1 MPAVPPA
8 VSAPSAHAAIVQ
20 ALDRSTKHR
29 RYSGPIVRWL
39 MTDPDTR
46 TTGRNIANCAL
57 RLHLE
62 AARGP
67 DESPEARLTAAKVC
81 NARLCPYCEWRR
93 SRVQRARL
101 LSGAAALLEEHPRLT
116 PLMLTLT
123 VANVPV
129 DGLRDTLGEL
139 HRAWDR
145 LTRRQAFPTRLWY
158 RRTEVTVS
166 QPSARLRGGAPGVDW
181 KKAAANIDSG
191 EVTLHPH
198 LHCLLFVPPAFFG
211 RNYIKATEWA
221 ELWRQSLRVS
231 YTPIIDV
238 RRAYAKTA
246 EDGAL
251 ALPISAAMEASKYLT
266 KQADLPSLGPLVVDF
281 HQAVK
286 GVRMRSVS
294 GDLARYVS
302 ARDVTAAELLDQPVA
317 VAPGGPPA
325 LRVVA
330 DWCEC
335 LRHYVPTPSEGGG

>member
-39 MTDPDTR
+39 MTDSDTR
-46 TTGRNIANCAL
+46 DVGRSIGNCAL
-57 RLHLE
+57 RLQLE
-62 AARGP
+62 ASQGP
-67 DESPEARLTAAKVC
+67 DESPEARLTAARVC
-81 NARLCPYCEWRR
+81 NSRLCPYCEWRR

-101 LSGAAALLEEHPRLT
+101 LNGAAALFEAHPRLT

-129 DGLRDTLGEL
+129 DGLRDTLAQV
-139 HRAWDR
+139 HAAWKR
-145 LTRRQAFPTRLWY
+145 LTLREAFPTSLWY

-166 QPSARLRGGAPGVDW
+166 QPSARLRGGAPVVDW
-181 KKAAANIDSG
+181 KKAASNIDSG

-198 LHCLLFVPPAFFG
+198 LHCLLFVPPAYFG
-211 RNYIKATEWA
+211 RRYIKTEEWV
-221 ELWRQSLRVS
+221 ELWRQSLGVS
-231 YTPIIDV
+231 YTPIVDV

-266 KQADLPSLGPLVVDF
+266 KQADLPALGPLVVDF

-286 GVRMRSVS
+286 GVRMRAVS
-294 GDLARYVS
+294 RDLGRYVS
-302 ARDVTAAELLDQPVA
+302 AAEVTAADLLDQPVA
-317 VAPGGPPA
+317 VMPDGPPP

-330 DWCEC
+330 DWCD
-335 LRHYVPTPSEGGG
+335 RQGAYIPTPSGGGG